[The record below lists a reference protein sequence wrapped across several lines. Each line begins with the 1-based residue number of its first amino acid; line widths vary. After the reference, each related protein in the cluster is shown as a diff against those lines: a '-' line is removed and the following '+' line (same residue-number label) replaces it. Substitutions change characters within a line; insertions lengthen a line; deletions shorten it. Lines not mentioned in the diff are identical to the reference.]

1 MSERFNHHN
10 LDAFQVARQA
20 LVEGEALAVK
30 LPRGYATLADRNPAR
45 AAARVPRRKCNASR
59 SIARAMTRQARFRA
73 ALGEASE
80 AAAGLEA
87 VIALRLLPEP
97 RVTPVIALLGRLCA
111 MLSRLSGPRR

>member
-30 LPRGYATLADRNPAR
+30 LPRGYATLADQVRR
-45 AAARVPRRKCNASR
+45 ALLHAYLGVAEAASR
-59 SIARAMTRQARFRA
+59 AGNDRQARFRA

-80 AAAGLEA
+80 AAAGFEA

-97 RVTPVIALLGRLCA
+97 KVTPVIALLGRLCA